1 MVRPFNH
8 SGPRQAL
15 NFVCPD
21 FAHQIAEIEHGLR
34 APLMSVGNLE
44 ARRDFCDVR
53 DIVRAY
59 HLAIDQCPVGVPMN
73 IASGRAWSI
82 QEVLDTLLQLST
94 VSIQVKNDPE
104 RLRPSDVS
112 LMLGDAAQFHQHT
125 GWQADIDFHNTLESV
140 LGYWRRKINTG

>member
-8 SGPRQAL
+8 TGPRQAL

-21 FAHQIAEIEHGLR
+21 FAHQIAEIEHGAR

-59 HLAIDQCPVGVPMN
+59 HLAIEKCPVGIPLN

-82 QEVLDTLLQLST
+82 QNVLDTLLQLST
-94 VSIQVKNDPE
+94 VPIQVKKDPE
-104 RLRPSDVS
+104 RLRPADVS
-112 LMLGDAAQFHQHT
+112 LMLGDASQFHEYT
-125 GWQADIDFHNTLESV
+125 GWRAEIDFYETLESV
-140 LGYWRRKINTG
+140 LNYWRQRSV